1 MTISARLH
9 NQGLLGNTFTSAQQL
24 LSWMGSIQAQDY
36 ASAKWAIGARMP
48 NETDAS
54 VTQAINDGKI
64 VRTWLMRGTIHMVA
78 TEDVRW
84 MNTLTAPGNVVAST
98 PRRQQLGFDE
108 RTILRSHAILSVAL
122 KGGKLRT
129 REELYTLLE
138 DKGISTTDQRGYHL
152 LWRAAQDGVLCFA
165 GQRFVALDDWV
176 PAQAPMERDQALGEL
191 AKRYFQ
197 SRGPATLKDFQW
209 WSGMTASDA
218 ERGLDVI
225 KAELEMHTY
234 DGHELWAMPG
244 EPPAFQYHGAALPA
258 FDEYLLG
265 YKERGMVLD
274 PLYNNRVCPPANG
287 LFQPLM
293 LIQGKVVGTWK
304 RDSGK
309 DIITIKTEP
318 FVALN
323 PKETRLFALAL
334 EEFSKFHGKKIAVK

>member
-64 VRTWLMRGTIHMVA
+64 VRTWLMRGTIHLVA

-122 KGGKLRT
+122 KGGKQRT

-209 WSGMTASDA
+209 WSGLTASDA
-218 ERGLDVI
+218 ERGFDVI

-244 EPPAFQYHGAALPA
+244 EPPTFQYHGAALPA